1 MEKES
6 GIYKIEQISKNKVYV
21 GSSKNM
27 YNRCHRHMSELRH
40 GKHPNIFL
48 QRAFNKYGENDFKIE
63 CLEKCHLEFL
73 ADREQFYIN
82 IYNSFD
88 EKNGFN
94 LFKIPYS
101 SKGKIV
107 SQETKNK
114 LKDFANSPKEK
125 LNRKNRMIEAWKD
138 TSYKELQLKE
148 RKKRYENQEYVEKRK
163 NSFSSENYKE
173 KRSEIAKKIWQ
184 NEESKKKLL
193 QERKER
199 WDDEEYRKRLSESAK
214 KKWEN
219 PEYRKTQSERFSLGQ
234 KKRSENPEYRKT
246 QSERAKAQWAERKKI
261 CSMSLHVR

>member
-1 MEKES
+1 MREIWKKNQEFIRLS
-6 GIYKIEQISKNKVYV
+6 KFQIKKFILEVLKTCIEV
-21 GSSKNM
+21 
-27 YNRCHRHMSELRH
+27 SELRH

-48 QRAFNKYGENDFKIE
+48 QRAFNKYGENNFKIE
-63 CLEKCHLEFL
+63 CLEKCSIEFL
-73 ADREQFYIN
+73 ADKEQFYIN
-82 IYNSFD
+82 KYNSFD

-101 SKGKIV
+101 GKGRII
-107 SQETKNK
+107 SIETKNK
-114 LKDFANSPKEK
+114 MKDFSNSPQEK
-125 LNRKNRMIEAWKD
+125 SNRKNRMIEIWKNP
-138 TSYKELQLKE
+138 TYREFQVKE
-148 RKKRYENQEYVEKRK
+148 RKERYENPEYIEKRK
-163 NSFSSENYKE
+163 KIFESKEYSE
-173 KRSEIAKKIWQ
+173 KRSKITKKIWQ

-219 PEYRKTQSERFSLGQ
+219 PEFRKKQSEKFSLGQ

-261 CSMSLHVR
+261 CSM